1 VPLLPFAATPQD
13 SGQALAALAADPEWG
28 GVSGAYVEGRRVIR
42 SSPASYDAAREA
54 DLWARSEVLTG
65 LAAPEAGAGAPSAAR
80 AA

>member
-1 VPLLPFAATPQD
+1 
-13 SGQALAALAADPEWG
+13 
-28 GVSGAYVEGRRVIR
+28 VSGAYVEGRRLIR

-65 LAAPEAGAGAPSAAR
+65 LAAPGAGAGAPSAAR